1 MATTPLAQR
10 VIDHLTAN
18 PVNNIS
24 LWSLANALY
33 DNCMSKSQAGNGARV
48 ANLRR
53 CAERS
58 DRLGYYP
65 GKNDEGTVFLMPPSA

>member
-1 MATTPLAQR
+1 MADTPLAQR
-10 VIDHLTAN
+10 VIEHLTAN

-58 DRLGYYP
+58 ERLGYYP
-65 GKNDEGTVFLMPPSA
+65 CKNGEGKVFLIPPTD